1 VQYAHPPLNEAY
13 PIVRVG
19 YPSPEHGCAPFP
31 AECGC
36 PAMAEQR
43 APLVPE
49 CACASSVGAIQMPTF
64 SWAQLAVGALVGVGL
79 GYVFF
84 ATK

>member
-1 VQYAHPPLNEAY
+1 MQYAHPPTNAEY

-19 YPSPEHGCAPFP
+19 CPTPKCGCAPFAP
-31 AECGC
+31 ECGC
-36 PAMAEQR
+36 AAV
-43 APLVPE
+43 VPIVPDCGCE
-49 CACASSVGAIQMPTF
+49 SVGAFAMPAF
-64 SWAQLAVGALVGVGL
+64 NWAQLAVGALVGVGL